1 MKNYQNHMIA
11 LLKVPK
17 SYPNDFTVF
26 RKNAYATLEVDMYF
40 FTQENMLSIKTSA
53 LITAKG
59 NHTDQGNLDLTIYS
73 EHPSSCHTDYAELKI
88 ARMDEIFEEIIQKK
102 EAYSNSIVLKV
113 STIFE
118 ESISD
123 FIENTNK
130 LFNKNIEILFKKE
143 LILKKDLTEHQ
154 IKFNIKNGTL
164 DKLKKTFLRS
174 FNKAKR
180 FSNNSINDKYR
191 FHFGDGSLE
200 IMKYISKHSEK
211 ALLKST
217 LDKTLRNN
225 EIKIVNTLKI

>member
-1 MKNYQNHMIA
+1 MKNYQNYMLA
-11 LLKVPK
+11 LMKVPK

-40 FTQENMLSIKTSA
+40 FTHENLLSIKTSA

-59 NHTDQGNLDLTIYS
+59 NHTDQTNLNLSIYS

-102 EAYSNSIVLKV
+102 ESYPNSTVLKV
-113 STIFE
+113 STVFE
-118 ESISD
+118 ESISN
-123 FIENTNK
+123 FIENTNE
-130 LFNKNIEILFKKE
+130 LFNKKIELLFKKE
-143 LILKKDLTEHQ
+143 LTLKNGLTEHQ
-154 IKFNIKNGTL
+154 IKFNIKPGTL
-164 DKLKKTFLRS
+164 DKIKRTFLRS

-180 FSNNSINDKYR
+180 FSNNDINDKYR

-200 IMKYISKHSEK
+200 IMQSISTYSEK

-217 LDKTLRNN
+217 LDKALTNR
-225 EIKIVNTLKI
+225 ETKIVSTQKI